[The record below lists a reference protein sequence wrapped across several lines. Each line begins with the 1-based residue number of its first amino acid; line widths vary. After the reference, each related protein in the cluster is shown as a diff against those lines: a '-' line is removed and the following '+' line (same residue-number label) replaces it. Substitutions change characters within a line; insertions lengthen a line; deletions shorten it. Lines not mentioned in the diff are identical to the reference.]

1 VPSQKALFLAQTLIL
16 NYNKNMK
23 SSKHK
28 ITDPVSII
36 AHQLKSPL
44 AVIKEYLQALFSGE
58 CGKINSLQKE
68 YLSDALE
75 NVKRMKQNIDDLLM
89 VKSAEEGKFK
99 ISLKPISLEEIT
111 ENVINNFSIWAK
123 ALNCQI
129 SFKKPEKLPPVLGDA
144 RAIRMVIE
152 NLISNAI
159 KYNRGKGKVEVSIT
173 PEDKVLIF
181 SCRDNGVGIP
191 QKDFKKVFTKFYR
204 SEKAMELDPSGA
216 GLGLYI
222 NKIIIESAGG
232 KIWFSKN
239 KMSGMTFYFSLP
251 IAK

>member
-1 VPSQKALFLAQTLIL
+1 
-16 NYNKNMK
+16 MK
-23 SSKHK
+23 RTNPKPK

-44 AVIKEYLQALFSGE
+44 AVIKGYLEALFSGE

-75 NVKRMKQNIDDLLM
+75 NIKMMKRSIDDLLM
-89 VKSAEEGKFK
+89 VKSVEEGKFK
-99 ISLKPISLEEIT
+99 IALTPISLEEIT
-111 ENVINNFSIWAK
+111 SSVLANFSFWAK
-123 ALNCQI
+123 ALNRQL
-129 SFKKPEKLPPVLGDA
+129 SFKKPEKLPQVLGDS

-159 KYNRGKGKVEVSIT
+159 KYTQGKGEIEISIT
-173 PEDKVLIF
+173 PGAKNKELIF
-181 SCRDNGVGIP
+181 SCKDNGIGISK
-191 QKDFKKVFTKFYR
+191 KDFKKVFTKFFR
-204 SEKAMELDPSGA
+204 SERAMELDPSGA

-222 NKIIIESAGG
+222 NKIIIELCGG

-239 KMSGMTFYFSLP
+239 KRSGMTFYFSLP
-251 IAK
+251 ITQ

>member
-1 VPSQKALFLAQTLIL
+1 
-16 NYNKNMK
+16 MK
-23 SSKHK
+23 SSKTK

-44 AVIKEYLQALFSGE
+44 TVIKEYLQALSSGE
-58 CGKINSLQKE
+58 CGKVNSLQKE

-99 ISLKPISLEEIT
+99 MSFKPIPLEEIT
-111 ENVINNFSIWAK
+111 ENVIDDFSLWAK

-129 SFKKPEKLPPVLGDA
+129 SFKKTERLPPALGDV

-159 KYNRGKGKVEVSIT
+159 KYTRGKGKVEVSIT
-173 PEDKVLIF
+173 LEDKMLVF
-181 SCRDNGVGIP
+181 SCQDNGVGIP
-191 QKDFKKVFTKFYR
+191 QEDFKKVFTKFYR
-204 SEKAMELDPSGA
+204 SQKAMELDPSGA

-239 KMSGMTFYFSLP
+239 KGPGMTFYFSLP
-251 IAK
+251 VAK